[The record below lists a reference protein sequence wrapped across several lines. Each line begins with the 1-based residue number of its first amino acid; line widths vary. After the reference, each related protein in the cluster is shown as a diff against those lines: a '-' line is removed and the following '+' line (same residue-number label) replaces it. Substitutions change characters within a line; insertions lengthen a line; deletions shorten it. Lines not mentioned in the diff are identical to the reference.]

1 MLVFFIASF
10 VLASLLWAG
19 LASCLYLAFFVFC
32 CLACLGH
39 LLLDSDVAGCLVLLA
54 AGLFCT
60 PGCLVGGLLIDGAGA
75 CMVWLGGLLFAW
87 LVVWLCFTCFAC
99 FASRCDL
106 PVLTLGW
113 FCIAWRA
120 FRIRCRF
127 AHQAWPFWVQPV
139 SCYLGNYL
147 VLRISSLKM
156 LYESSGGNQVDGLPP
171 A

>member
-1 MLVFFIASF
+1 MLVFFIALF
-10 VLASLLWAG
+10 VWLLFFG
-19 LASCLYLAFFVFC
+19 LAWLRACISHSSFFVAL
-32 CLACLGH
+32 LALGH

-106 PVLTLGW
+106 PVLALGW

-139 SCYLGNYL
+139 SCYLGNCVIL
-147 VLRISSLKM
+147 FC
-156 LYESSGGNQVDGLPP
+156 
-171 A
+171 